1 MDKQRAQ
8 LQQGI
13 PKDQK
18 YIEISIRKLKRLEV
32 FLGESVVS
40 VS

>member
-13 PKDQK
+13 SKDQK

-32 FLGESVVS
+32 FLVVGVVN